1 MLSSITPLGERGR
14 GSRWAVT
21 ATAYLLGSVLGGA
34 SLGLLL
40 GAAGDLLAG
49 VANALGGSAVAPGGS
64 VALAL
69 AALVCLIAAASD
81 LRLGGWSLPSWQRQ
95 VDEDWLARYRGWV
108 YGLGYGVQLGLGVV
122 TIVTSAATYAVFAFA
137 LLAGSWP
144 VGPVLGSVFGLV
156 RALPV
161 LGLARLRDFAQL
173 RALLARV
180 ERWSPRAGR
189 AAVAAEV
196 AAAAAV
202 LVPLALSGGLA

>member
-21 ATAYLLGSVLGGA
+21 ATAYLLGSIVGGA
-34 SLGLLL
+34 SLGGAL
-40 GAAGDLLAG
+40 GVAGDLLAG
-49 VANALGGSAVAPGGS
+49 AADRLAGSALAPGGP
-64 VALAL
+64 VALVL
-69 AALVCLIAAASD
+69 AALVCLVAAASD
-81 LRLGGWSLPSWQRQ
+81 LRLRGWSLPSWQRQ

-108 YGLGYGVQLGLGVV
+108 YGLGYGFQLGLGVV

-137 LLAGSWP
+137 LLAGSWA
-144 VGPVLGSVFGLV
+144 VGLALGAVFGLV

-161 LGLARLRDFAQL
+161 LGLAGLHDFAQL

-180 ERWSPRAGR
+180 ERWSPRAAR

-202 LVPLALSGGLA
+202 LVPLVLSGGSA

>member
-1 MLSSITPLGERGR
+1 
-14 GSRWAVT
+14 VT

-34 SLGLLL
+34 TLGLLL
-40 GAAGDLLAG
+40 GGVGDLLGRA
-49 VANALGGSAVAPGGS
+49 ADALGVGVVAPGGA
-64 VALAL
+64 VALVV
-69 AALVCLIAAASD
+69 AALVCLTAAASD
-81 LRLGGWSLPSWQRQ
+81 LRLGQWSLPSWQRQ

-108 YGLGYGVQLGLGVV
+108 YGLGYGFQLGLGVV

-137 LLAGSWP
+137 LLAGSWG
-144 VGPVLGSVFGLV
+144 VGLALGAVFGLA

-161 LGLARLRDFAQL
+161 LGVARLHDFAQL

-180 ERWSPRAGR
+180 ERASPKAAR